1 MVISEEELR
10 ARVTYDPTTG
20 KFYRKNSKG
29 GLTPAGLT
37 DQNGYLVLRFQQ
49 KKLGRRDKVYAH
61 RLAFF
66 LTYGRWAAQ
75 IDHAN
80 GDKTDNR
87 LCNLRECT
95 GSQNSTNRGTP
106 GNSTGY
112 RGVFYDH
119 RNDRYEA
126 YCAHEYVGGAKTP
139 YEAAKAY
146 DAGALRKWGPFAR
159 PNFA

>member
-1 MVISEEELR
+1 MVISKEELR
-10 ARVTYDPTTG
+10 ARVAYDPETG

-29 GLTPAGLT
+29 EPTPAGLT
-37 DQNGYLVLRFQQ
+37 DRNGYLVLRFQQ
-49 KKLGRRDKVYAH
+49 KKQGRRDKVYAH

-66 LTYGRWAAQ
+66 LTYGRWADQ

-95 GSQNSTNRGTP
+95 GSQNSTNRETP
-106 GNSTGY
+106 GNTNGY
-112 RGVFYDH
+112 RGVHYHH
-119 RNDRYEA
+119 RTDRYEA
-126 YCAHEYVGGAKTP
+126 YCGEQYVGSGKTP

-146 DAGALRKWGPFAR
+146 DTGARRKWGPFAR
-159 PNFA
+159 LNFA